1 MLLENRVDLIIEK
14 IKLTTGVQIT
24 TVDSREIQLRYFLDK
39 DILTEVRSRIVTV
52 MLVMAKGGII
62 YFEIFKDQKL
72 RKMMMVS

>member
-24 TVDSREIQLRYFLDK
+24 IVDSREIQLRYFLDK
-39 DILTEVRSRIVTV
+39 DILTEVRSRIV
-52 MLVMAKGGII
+52 MLVIAKGGII